1 MQPYLSI
8 NSEEWS
14 HIKNTFDREDVKE
27 SLAQVCM
34 EYELPYAEITET
46 DSGKYLLRCG
56 KGRDNHNRK
65 GREFYS
71 APSSVELALWENK

>member
-1 MQPYLSI
+1 MEFLTDIGVVTLETAKQLKSDG
-8 NSEEWS
+8 
-14 HIKNTFDREDVKE
+14 FDVPTNFYFVDEK
-27 SLAQVCM
+27 S
-34 EYELPYAEITET
+34 TET

-71 APSSVELALWENK
+71 APSSVELQKWEK

>member
-1 MQPYLSI
+1 MEFLTDIGVVTLESAKQLKSDG
-8 NSEEWS
+8 
-14 HIKNTFDREDVKE
+14 FDVPTNFYFVDEKSTE
-27 SLAQVCM
+27 S
-34 EYELPYAEITET
+34 

-71 APSSVELALWENK
+71 APSSVELKKWQK

>member
-1 MQPYLSI
+1 MEFLTDIGVVTLETAKQL
-8 NSEEWS
+8 
-14 HIKNTFDREDVKE
+14 KNDGFDVPTNFYFVDEKSTE
-27 SLAQVCM
+27 S
-34 EYELPYAEITET
+34 

-71 APSSVELALWENK
+71 APSSVELERWKK

>member
-1 MQPYLSI
+1 MEFLEDIRVVTLDTAKQL
-8 NSEEWS
+8 
-14 HIKNTFDREDVKE
+14 KRDGFDLPTHFYYVDEKSTE
-27 SLAQVCM
+27 S
-34 EYELPYAEITET
+34 

-71 APSSVELALWENK
+71 APSSVELERWKK